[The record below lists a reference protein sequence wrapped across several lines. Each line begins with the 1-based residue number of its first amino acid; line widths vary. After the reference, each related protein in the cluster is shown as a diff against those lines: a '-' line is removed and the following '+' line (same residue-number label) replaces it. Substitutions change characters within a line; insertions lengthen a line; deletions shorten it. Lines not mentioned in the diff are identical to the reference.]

1 MLLPSINPMKKNEY
15 LIEIKAITYKY
26 LSLTLGIPCLY
37 TNLLLVIIP
46 IHKRNLS
53 IIYAELK

>member
-1 MLLPSINPMKKNEY
+1 MSWPGLRILLPSINPMKKNKY

-37 TNLLLVIIP
+37 TNLLLIIIP
-46 IHKRNLS
+46 IHK
-53 IIYAELK
+53 